1 MRRVLMALLA
11 ATVAAATVALFAG
24 TGVAHA
30 DPSKLPGL
38 VCDQNPSGAHN
49 PLCPN
54 GPPGPPDKI
63 CDGPAGAH
71 NPHCPNGNP
80 GPPPGVCDGPAGAH
94 NPHCQP
100 PPPPPPPPED
110 VCETGGLLTPET
122 IADHLVDAGIP
133 LHEPEADGPISSA
146 LVGSQ
151 LEATPLAPVVNE
163 AACAVNLLTL

>member
-1 MRRVLMALLA
+1 MRRVLIGLLPVAMTA
-11 ATVAAATVALFAG
+11 AVIGVFGG
-24 TGVAHA
+24 TTVAHA

-38 VCDQNPSGAHN
+38 VCNGPAGDHN

-54 GPPGPPDKI
+54 GPPGPP
-63 CDGPAGAH
+63 
-71 NPHCPNGNP
+71 N
-80 GPPPGVCDGPAGAH
+80 PPPGCIVSG
-94 NPHCQP
+94 HCPPSP
-100 PPPPPPPPED
+100 PPPPPPPPQQED

-163 AACAVNLLTL
+163 AACAVNLVTL